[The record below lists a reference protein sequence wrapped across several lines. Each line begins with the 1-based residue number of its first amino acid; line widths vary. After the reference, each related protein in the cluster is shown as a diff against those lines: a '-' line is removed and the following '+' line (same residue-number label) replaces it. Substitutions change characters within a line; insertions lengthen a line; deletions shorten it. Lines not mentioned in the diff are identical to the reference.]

1 MSPTATSPAGSLPYT
16 VVIMAEYVTPLPG
29 MLALALET
37 AINHVLQLDM
47 ESPSRV
53 KKLHGR
59 LLQLDIEGLNITLFF
74 TFKHGVVRVRLDSNS
89 VPDTTISGTPVALFS
104 MAEPE
109 GAEWGLPESK
119 VQINGDA
126 SLARD
131 LERIFSKLEPD
142 WEGQL
147 AGMLG
152 DVAGHQAA
160 EGLRQGVETAR
171 ETAKAASK
179 VLADIIKDR
188 QS

>member
-1 MSPTATSPAGSLPYT
+1 MD
-16 VVIMAEYVTPLPG
+16 IIEMASDYVTPLPG

-37 AINHVLQLDM
+37 AINHVLQMDM

-53 KKLHGR
+53 KKLEGK
-59 LLQLDIEGLNITLFF
+59 LLQVDLEGLNITLFF
-74 TFKHGVVRVRLDSNS
+74 TFKHGVVRVRLEADAT
-89 VPDTTISGTPVALFS
+89 PDTVISGTPVALFS

-109 GAEWGLPESK
+109 EADWGLPESK

-131 LERIFSKLEPD
+131 LERIFSQLEPD
-142 WEGQL
+142 WEGPL

-160 EGLRQGVETAR
+160 HGIRQGVETVR
-171 ETAKAASK
+171 ETARNAGKILS
-179 VLADIIKDR
+179 DFIKDR
-188 QS
+188 DS

>member
-1 MSPTATSPAGSLPYT
+1 
-16 VVIMAEYVTPLPG
+16 

-37 AINHVLQLDM
+37 AVNQVLQLDA
-47 ESPSRV
+47 ESPARV
-53 KKLHGR
+53 KKLEGK
-59 LLQLDIEGLNITLFF
+59 LLQVDLEGLNITLFF
-74 TFKHGVVRVRLDSNS
+74 TFKHGVVRVRLEADGT
-89 VPDTTISGTPVALFS
+89 PDTVISGTPVALFS

-109 GAEWGLPESK
+109 DADWGLPDSK

-147 AGMLG
+147 AGMIG

-160 EGLRQGVETAR
+160 QGIREGVKTAR
-171 ETAKAASK
+171 ETARTAGKILS
-179 VLADIIKDR
+179 DIMKDR

>member
-1 MSPTATSPAGSLPYT
+1 
-16 VVIMAEYVTPLPG
+16 MAEYVTPLPG

-53 KKLHGR
+53 KKLEGR
-59 LLQLDIEGLNITLFF
+59 LLQVDLEGLNITLFF
-74 TFKHGVVRVRLDSNS
+74 SFKHGVVRVRLEADDS
-89 VPDTTISGTPVALFS
+89 PDTTISGTPVALFS
-104 MAEPE
+104 MAEPDD
-109 GAEWGLPESK
+109 ADWGLPDSK

-142 WEGQL
+142 WEGPL

-160 EGLRQGVETAR
+160 QGIRQGLETAR
-171 ETAKAASK
+171 ETARSASK
-179 VLADIIKDR
+179 ILSDIMKDR
-188 QS
+188 DS

>member
-1 MSPTATSPAGSLPYT
+1 
-16 VVIMAEYVTPLPG
+16 MAEYLTPLPG

-37 AINHVLQLDM
+37 AINQVLQLDM

-53 KKLHGR
+53 KKLDGR

-74 TFKHGVVRVRLDSNS
+74 TFKHGVVRVHLEADAKA
-89 VPDTTISGTPVALFS
+89 DTIISGTPVALFS
-104 MAEPE
+104 MVEPE
-109 GAEWGLPESK
+109 EANWGLPESK

-131 LERIFSKLEPD
+131 LERIFSKLDPD
-142 WEGQL
+142 WEGPL

-152 DVAGHQAA
+152 DVAGQQAA
-160 EGLRQGVETAR
+160 TGIRQGVESAR
-171 ETAKAASK
+171 ETARTAGKI
-179 VLADIIKDR
+179 LADMIKDR

>member
-1 MSPTATSPAGSLPYT
+1 
-16 VVIMAEYVTPLPG
+16 MAEYLTPLPG
-29 MLALALET
+29 MLAAALET

-47 ESPSRV
+47 ESPARV
-53 KKLHGR
+53 NKLEGK
-59 LLQLDIEGLNITLFF
+59 LLQVDLEGLNITLFF
-74 TFKHGVVRVRLDSNS
+74 TFKHGVVRVRLEAEGT
-89 VPDTTISGTPVALFS
+89 PDTVISGTPVALFS

-109 GAEWGLPESK
+109 EADWGLPDSK

-142 WEGQL
+142 WEGPL

-160 EGLRQGVETAR
+160 QGIRQGVETVR
-171 ETAKAASK
+171 ETAKNAGK
-179 VLADIIKDR
+179 IFADIMKDR
-188 QS
+188 QT

>member
-1 MSPTATSPAGSLPYT
+1 MT
-16 VVIMAEYVTPLPG
+16 EYLTPLPG
-29 MLALALET
+29 MLALTLET
-37 AINHVLQLDM
+37 AINQVLQLDM

-53 KKLHGR
+53 KKLEGR
-59 LLQLDIEGLNITLFF
+59 LLQLDLEGLNITLYF
-74 TFKHGVVRVRLDSNS
+74 TFKHGVVRVRLEADTT
-89 VPDTTISGTPVALFS
+89 PDTIISGTPVALFS

-109 GAEWGLPESK
+109 EADWGLPDSK

-142 WEGQL
+142 WEGPL

-160 EGLRQGVETAR
+160 EGIRFGLETAR
-171 ETAKAASK
+171 ETARTASK
-179 VLADIIKDR
+179 ILSDIVKDR
-188 QS
+188 RS

>member
-1 MSPTATSPAGSLPYT
+1 
-16 VVIMAEYVTPLPG
+16 MAEYLTPLPG
-29 MLALALET
+29 MLAAALET

-47 ESPSRV
+47 ESPARV
-53 KKLHGR
+53 NKLEGK
-59 LLQLDIEGLNITLFF
+59 LLQVDLEGLNITLFF
-74 TFKHGVVRVRLDSNS
+74 TFKHGVVRVRLEAEGT
-89 VPDTTISGTPVALFS
+89 PDTVISGTPVALFS

-109 GAEWGLPESK
+109 EADWGLPDSK

-142 WEGQL
+142 WEGPL

-160 EGLRQGVETAR
+160 QGIRQGVESVR
-171 ETAKAASK
+171 ETARNAGKILS
-179 VLADIIKDR
+179 DIIKDR
-188 QS
+188 ES